1 MKSEQVSVVTKC
13 KHFVMTER
21 SLRTHFASI
30 LGFGPFFR
38 SLGAAEMAV
47 DFQEFPVGDAQQ
59 ADCGAGLDY
68 IGDSSPDGIVPLLRR
83 GFRNPRCFRVAT
95 GCGFLEEDETLVV

>member
-1 MKSEQVSVVTKC
+1 MKSEQVSVATKNLL
-13 KHFVMTER
+13 FVMTER

-47 DFQEFPVGDAQQ
+47 DFQELPVRDA
-59 ADCGAGLDY
+59 
-68 IGDSSPDGIVPLLRR
+68 
-83 GFRNPRCFRVAT
+83 
-95 GCGFLEEDETLVV
+95 

>member
-1 MKSEQVSVVTKC
+1 MKSEQVSVATKC
-13 KHFVMTER
+13 LHFVMTER

-47 DFQEFPVGDAQQ
+47 DFQELPVRDAQQ
-59 ADCGAGLDY
+59 ADRGAGSD
-68 IGDSSPDGIVPLLRR
+68 
-83 GFRNPRCFRVAT
+83 
-95 GCGFLEEDETLVV
+95 